1 MAYQGLLSFKQSNER
16 KTVFLMILF
25 PIFLFVITL
34 CIATFFLTNTAYDST
49 YRLNEGL
56 RITYQIFLVLL
67 PIVIIWGLITF
78 FFQKQIMFKFA
89 GAKELTRKENPE
101 IYNIVENL
109 CISRGLPMP
118 KI

>member
-1 MAYQGLLSFKQSNER
+1 MAYQGLQSFKANNER

-25 PIFLFVITL
+25 PVFLFVVCLLATTFLATDSSLEIARRFDGGRTL
-34 CIATFFLTNTAYDST
+34 TL
-49 YRLNEGL
+49 
-56 RITYQIFLVLL
+56 QIFIILL
-67 PIVIIWGLITF
+67 PIIAIRGLITF
-78 FFQKQIMFKFA
+78 YFQKEIMFKFS
-89 GAKELTRKENPE
+89 GAKELTRTENPE